1 MPLWSKLLIGLA
13 AAWTAAFIHY
23 WPMGGGEG
31 FLTQLEIPAKARV
44 RFSQIPTVDVHMQ
57 REPFYA
63 RTAILTGQADKF
75 QKEGLRDYPGLNR
88 RMEMIPGVSGVRWE

>member
-31 FLTQLEIPAKARV
+31 FLTQLETPAKARV
-44 RFSQIPTVDVHMQ
+44 RFSQIPTVDVLV
-57 REPFYA
+57 A
-63 RTAILTGQADKF
+63 
-75 QKEGLRDYPGLNR
+75 
-88 RMEMIPGVSGVRWE
+88 S